1 LKSILEHERLRHNIK
16 HNTYQVPMN
25 NFSTPI
31 ISNRLYNNTNNN
43 DTSLTFSEELG
54 LNTSSNSGYTISTT
68 PVATLRG
75 GGDNNNNNMSEQRS
89 KSQPKS
95 GRLINVNTPFK
106 GRTGRVEQSQSQS
119 SYNKIRSRS
128 KSRSKSTSKQR
139 QPVTQNLSSTKEK
152 FVSKLS
158 VLHRKK
164 KQQYAISNSTD
175 NNIKLSNGSEFNTA
189 IAEAR
194 SQIRDNGNNSTA
206 VYGRGDN
213 QIMRGRDDNVCDY
226 CQSISHGK
234 TRGEMYARLE
244 YVYCSTQC
252 TRSHQVRF
260 YLFIGLGA
268 D

>member
-1 LKSILEHERLRHNIK
+1 
-16 HNTYQVPMN
+16 MN

-31 ISNRLYNNTNNN
+31 ISNTKYSTNN

-54 LNTSSNSGYTISTT
+54 LNTSANSGYGVSTT

-75 GGDNNNNNMSEQRS
+75 GGDINMNEQRS

-106 GRTGRVEQSQSQS
+106 GRTGRVEQSQSSQP

-164 KQQYAISNSTD
+164 KQYAVSNSAD

-206 VYGRGDN
+206 VYGRGGN
-213 QIMRGRDDNVCDY
+213 QMRGGDDNVCDY

-234 TRGEMYARLE
+234 TRSEMYARLE

-252 TRSHQVRF
+252 TRSHQVSFIYVYRF
-260 YLFIGLGA
+260 RGRVRMFCVFRLINL
-268 D
+268 

>member
-1 LKSILEHERLRHNIK
+1 
-16 HNTYQVPMN
+16 MN

-31 ISNRLYNNTNNN
+31 ISNRLHNNNNN

-54 LNTSSNSGYTISTT
+54 LNTSNNSGYIPTTT

-75 GGDNNNNNMSEQRS
+75 GGDINNNMMSSEQRS

-106 GRTGRVEQSQSQS
+106 GRTGRVEQSQSQP

-128 KSRSKSTSKQR
+128 KSRSKSTGKQR

-164 KQQYAISNSTD
+164 KYAVSNSAD
-175 NNIKLSNGSEFNTA
+175 NNIKLSNGNDFNIA

-194 SQIRDNGNNSTA
+194 SQIREGNTVNSNY
-206 VYGRGDN
+206 VGYDN
-213 QIMRGRDDNVCDY
+213 QMRGRDNNVCDY

-234 TRGEMYARLE
+234 IRSEMYARLE

-252 TRSHQVRF
+252 TRSHQVRLL
-260 YLFIGLGA
+260 YVEV
-268 D
+268 

>member
-1 LKSILEHERLRHNIK
+1 
-16 HNTYQVPMN
+16 MN
-25 NFSTPI
+25 YNSTPI
-31 ISNRLYNNTNNN
+31 ISNRLYNNTNN

-54 LNTSSNSGYTISTT
+54 LNTSNNSGYTSTTT

-75 GGDNNNNNMSEQRS
+75 GGGDINNNMMSSEQRS

-106 GRTGRVEQSQSQS
+106 GRTGRVEQSQSAQP

-128 KSRSKSTSKQR
+128 KSRSKSTGKQR

-164 KQQYAISNSTD
+164 KQYAVSNSAD

-194 SQIRDNGNNSTA
+194 SQIRDNGNYVDN
-206 VYGRGDN
+206 DN
-213 QIMRGRDDNVCDY
+213 QMRDNNNACDY

-234 TRGEMYARLE
+234 TRSEMYARLE

-252 TRSHQVRF
+252 TRSHQVR
-260 YLFIGLGA
+260 LL
-268 D
+268 

>member
-31 ISNRLYNNTNNN
+31 ISNRLYTNNNN

-54 LNTSSNSGYTISTT
+54 LNTSNNSGYISTTT

-75 GGDNNNNNMSEQRS
+75 GGGDINNNNMSSEQRS

-106 GRTGRVEQSQSQS
+106 GRTGRVEQSQSTQP

-128 KSRSKSTSKQR
+128 KSRSKSTGKQR
-139 QPVTQNLSSTKEK
+139 PVTQNLSSTKEK

-175 NNIKLSNGSEFNTA
+175 NNIKLSNGSEFNIA

-194 SQIRDNGNNSTA
+194 SQIRDNGNYVVGN
-206 VYGRGDN
+206 DN
-213 QIMRGRDDNVCDY
+213 QMRGRDDNVCDY

-234 TRGEMYARLE
+234 TRSEMYARLE

-260 YLFIGLGA
+260 YLFIG
-268 D
+268 

>member
-1 LKSILEHERLRHNIK
+1 
-16 HNTYQVPMN
+16 MN

-31 ISNRLYNNTNNN
+31 ISNTKYSTNTN

-54 LNTSSNSGYTISTT
+54 LNTSNNSGYTISNT

-75 GGDNNNNNMSEQRS
+75 GGDNNNNMNSEQRS

-106 GRTGRVEQSQSQS
+106 GRTSREQSQSQP

-139 QPVTQNLSSTKEK
+139 PVTQNLSSTKEK
-152 FVSKLS
+152 LVSKLS

-164 KQQYAISNSTD
+164 KQQYAVSNSAD
-175 NNIKLSNGSEFNTA
+175 NNIKLSNGSEFNAA

-194 SQIRDNGNNSTA
+194 SQIRDNGTGYNSGG
-206 VYGRGDN
+206 YGG
-213 QIMRGRDDNVCDY
+213 GRNDNVCDY

-234 TRGEMYARLE
+234 TRSEMYARLD

-252 TRSHQVRF
+252 TRSHQVSS
-260 YLFIGLGA
+260 I
-268 D
+268 